1 MDLTKAHGG
10 PYGKFNGK
18 ELQYLAQA
26 LDSEAEN
33 KRSWVTEFESRFS
46 QKLGSKYAIAV
57 NSGTSG
63 LHAALWA
70 AGVGPGDEV
79 IQPAI
84 NVVMDAYVTLHL
96 GAIPVF
102 ADVNHETW
110 NIDINDLESKI
121 TTKTKAIIVVSLYG
135 LPVDIEPILKLCRE
149 KNIVLIDDS
158 AETLMGYYRNR
169 VAGTLADISVFSF
182 ENTKHISSGSEGGM
196 IITNNEKLATRA
208 RKYAGIGYK
217 GLTAQAGRTSL
228 ASSIYQDPN
237 YERFDTI
244 GLNYRM
250 NVVTAAVGLA
260 QFERVDQIVARRQQV
275 AKLFLDAMGGC
286 TFLVP
291 QHVPDDCI
299 HAYFTLGVAYL
310 GEEQYKIAWKDFY
323 NRYKSMGGDGFYACW
338 INPYLEPSLRYKTFG
353 PVVYDRGLC
362 PVAEDLQQKIIAL
375 KTNYRNLDEAKR
387 QAELLKTLI
396 QTIQKQ

>member
-1 MDLTKAHGG
+1 MAALMASSMDLSL
-10 PYGKFNGK
+10 NIW
-18 ELQYLAQA
+18 LR

-33 KRSWVTEFESRFS
+33 KRSWVTEFETRFA
-46 QKLGSKYAIAV
+46 QKLDSRYAIAV

-102 ADVNHETW
+102 ADVNHKTW
-110 NIDINDLESKI
+110 NIDINDLENKI

-149 KNIVLIDDS
+149 KNIVVIDDS
-158 AETLMGYYRNR
+158 AETLMGYYKNS

-208 RKYAGIGYK
+208 RKYAGIG
-217 GLTAQAGRTSL
+217 S
-228 ASSIYQDPN
+228 
-237 YERFDTI
+237 
-244 GLNYRM
+244 
-250 NVVTAAVGLA
+250 
-260 QFERVDQIVARRQQV
+260 RV
-275 AKLFLDAMGGC
+275 
-286 TFLVP
+286 
-291 QHVPDDCI
+291 
-299 HAYFTLGVAYL
+299 
-310 GEEQYKIAWKDFY
+310 
-323 NRYKSMGGDGFYACW
+323 
-338 INPYLEPSLRYKTFG
+338 
-353 PVVYDRGLC
+353 
-362 PVAEDLQQKIIAL
+362 
-375 KTNYRNLDEAKR
+375 
-387 QAELLKTLI
+387 
-396 QTIQKQ
+396 